1 MPALDGGD
9 IEFARKQARANI
21 DAMLPLVRAGYKIA
35 AINPTC
41 SMTMRKEYPNLVAG
55 DDVREF
61 SAAVADTHELL
72 YAVRRAGRFSVDFKS
87 TPETIAYHVPCH
99 LKAQGIG
106 FRSRDLMRLIP
117 GVQITTVDSCTAHD
131 GTWAMKKENFALS
144 MKWGEKAFSAMRD
157 ANAAVMATDCPLAAV
172 QIEQATGVRPIH
184 PIEVIARAYQAD
196 GFPAK
201 VRAGGDQ

>member
-1 MPALDGGD
+1 
-9 IEFARKQARANI
+9 
-21 DAMLPLVRAGYKIA
+21 
-35 AINPTC
+35 
-41 SMTMRKEYPNLVAG
+41 
-55 DDVREF
+55 
-61 SAAVADTHELL
+61 
-72 YAVRRAGRFSVDFKS
+72 
-87 TPETIAYHVPCH
+87 
-99 LKAQGIG
+99 
-106 FRSRDLMRLIP
+106 
-117 GVQITTVDSCTAHD
+117 
-131 GTWAMKKENFALS
+131 MKKENFALS